1 MDHSFDDLLRQA
13 SRDVVEAYQTAQA
26 IMKLAGNQIMLEARL
41 DDRGLA
47 LGEHARCLETIAADM
62 HQEDRYIS
70 ENQATQISQAVKT
83 IAIAM
88 GQRTGMNEFS
98 AT

>member
-41 DDRGLA
+41 DDRGL
-47 LGEHARCLETIAADM
+47 TV
-62 HQEDRYIS
+62 S
-70 ENQATQISQAVKT
+70 
-83 IAIAM
+83 
-88 GQRTGMNEFS
+88 
-98 AT
+98 